1 MKIMFVCL
9 GNICRSPTAHAIA
22 QKRAVEQG
30 LTYISFSSSGTSGYH
45 VGEHPDKRAIAH
57 GAQHGYDLSRLTAQR
72 LTQDDFY
79 EQDLLLT
86 MDDQNYQD
94 VLAMKPADATAIVKR
109 LLDYHPD
116 PELTQVP
123 DPYYGGNAGFDT
135 VVAICE
141 TAIDAMLD
149 QIDNKQR

>member
-22 QKRAVEQG
+22 QKRAIEQG
-30 LTYISFSSSGTSGYH
+30 LTYITFSSSGTSGYH
-45 VGEHPDKRAIAH
+45 VGEHPDERAITH

-86 MDDQNYQD
+86 MDEQNYQD
-94 VLAMKPADATAIVKR
+94 VLAMQPSDATASIKR

-116 PELTQVP
+116 PKFAQVP
-123 DPYYGGNAGFDT
+123 DPYYGGQAGFDA
-135 VVAICE
+135 VIAMCE
-141 TAIDAMLD
+141 TAIDALFSELG
-149 QIDNKQR
+149 NK